1 MTGKHNI
8 VIGLLALSFY
18 MMAGLILIYFYD
30 VSLHEN
36 LYIQGY
42 QDSKS
47 SQVAL
52 MVGFMFPVLNI
63 ITGLILVR
71 FPFSEKAKRFIS
83 TVAFFGLLT
92 PLGILMK
99 GGNEYYPILIVI
111 GVIAMVFS
119 MTYFALQL
127 LKIPE
132 YSFGK
137 AGDVR

>member
-8 VIGLLALSFY
+8 VVGLLALSFY
-18 MMAGLILIYFYD
+18 MMAGLMLIYFYD
-30 VSLHEN
+30 VSIHDN

-52 MVGFMFPVLNI
+52 MIGFMFPVLNI
-63 ITGLILVR
+63 IIGLILVR
-71 FPFSEKAKRFIS
+71 FPFKEKAKRFIS
-83 TVAFFGLLT
+83 AVALFGLLT

-99 GGNEYYPILIVI
+99 GANAYYPILIVV

-119 MTYFALQL
+119 MIYFALQL